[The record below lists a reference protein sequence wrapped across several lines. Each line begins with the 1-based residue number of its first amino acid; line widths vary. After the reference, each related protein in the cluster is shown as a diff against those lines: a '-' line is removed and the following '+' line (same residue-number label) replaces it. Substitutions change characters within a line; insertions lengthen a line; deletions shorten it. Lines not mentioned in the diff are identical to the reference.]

1 MQKNGAS
8 KIIRAGVLLLCAS
21 IGNLC
26 FDAHART
33 AGKPA
38 SKAELREISKRGKD
52 LYAWDQAQMLAIKNL
67 KETPKEKLQVDSTK
81 TSDSK
86 TSPLPSP
93 SPSPSLSPAPGQPA
107 CLVYQSKD
115 KVETGFGRLSED
127 KTTYLVD
134 ILASK
139 SKGEKSNKI
148 ERLWPPL
155 ADQEKW
161 KDLALALDIARE
173 EMKENCRETE
183 KLNYAVLADSRN
195 KDKKTFFVYF
205 YPSQKENLGGDL
217 RLTVNIDEK
226 SVLEEHQGHKAL
238 IKEKR
243 LATKYGGRK
252 MAYHQAILDEMPE
265 DTDVLHVLSR
275 EPRRAEIVTTAN
287 FVYRI
292 DINGDIK
299 YLGSISELKAKSSY

>member
-1 MQKNGAS
+1 MQNRGAS

-21 IGNLC
+21 AGNLC
-26 FDAHART
+26 FDAQART

-38 SKAELREISKRGKD
+38 SKAELKEISKRGKD

-67 KETPKEKLQVDSTK
+67 KETPKEKLQVDSTR
-81 TSDSK
+81 TPD
-86 TSPLPSP
+86 PSP
-93 SPSPSLSPAPGQPA
+93 STATGQPS

-127 KTTYLVD
+127 KTNYLVD

-155 ADQEKW
+155 SDQEKW
-161 KDLALALDIARE
+161 KDLALALDIARA
-173 EMKENCRETE
+173 EMKENSRETE
-183 KLNYAVLADSRN
+183 KLNYAVLADSKN

-205 YPSQKENLGGDL
+205 YPSQRENLGGDL
-217 RLTVNIDEK
+217 RLTVNLDEK
-226 SVLEEHQGHKAL
+226 IVVEEHQGHKAL

-299 YLGSISELKAKSSY
+299 YLGSISELKEKSEKNN